1 MIVLS
6 IFFFLTSFSYFRK
19 LHLKNHELSMLSYQ
33 HVLPFIVCNVSA
45 KKKKKKSGS
54 RHNSVYTTKR
64 EQSVSQYIYT
74 RRSFNQMQDART
86 RERERE
92 IALRTRRCNETYR
105 ICKVNTRLPQAP
117 ALESGMQAS
126 LWMRVEV

>member
-45 KKKKKKSGS
+45 KKKKKKKVAADTIASTL
-54 RHNSVYTTKR
+54 RR
-64 EQSVSQYIYT
+64 ENNLFRNTYIHGGALT
-74 RRSFNQMQDART
+74 RCRM

-92 IALRTRRCNETYR
+92 RER
-105 ICKVNTRLPQAP
+105 
-117 ALESGMQAS
+117 
-126 LWMRVEV
+126 